1 MKYLHIQVHVQA
13 VQMKTVVVE
22 ARDLDVDVDV
32 DEVDV
37 DEVDVD
43 DVDVDEDEVEVDVD
57 EVDVDEV
64 DVGVVGHQETLV
76 LIQFNTYGNKMSR
89 LPLLIHIPKLLVPL
103 DPYLTIQVHAHFFAD
118 FSLMKFGN

>member
-1 MKYLHIQVHVQA
+1 MKYLHIQVDVQA

-22 ARDLDVDVDV
+22 ARDLDVDEVDVDEVEVDEVDV

-37 DEVDVD
+37 DEVDL
-43 DVDVDEDEVEVDVD
+43 
-57 EVDVDEV
+57 DEV

-103 DPYLTIQVHAHFFAD
+103 HPYLTIQVHAHFFAD

>member
-1 MKYLHIQVHVQA
+1 MKYLQIQVDMQA

-22 ARDLDVDVDV
+22 ARDLDEVDVDV
-32 DEVDV
+32 DEVD
-37 DEVDVD
+37 
-43 DVDVDEDEVEVDVD
+43 
-57 EVDVDEV
+57 VDVDEV
-64 DVGVVGHQETLV
+64 DVGVVGHLETLV

-103 DPYLTIQVHAHFFAD
+103 HPYLTIQVHAHFFAD